1 MTLISKDIRIV
12 ASDLDGTLLAPDHKL
27 SPFTKSTLK
36 DLHQKGYTFIFATGR
51 HHVDVAG
58 IREIAGIP
66 AFMITSNG
74 ARIHS
79 PDNQLMFSRNVPKD
93 WIQDL
98 IDVCKHDPDI
108 FIHIY
113 HDDQWRLSNVDEA
126 TQRYHNESKFTF
138 QMFDPENPPLDN
150 VAKVFFTHKHSS
162 HEALVH
168 YEEILKQRFAGKVTI
183 AFSSPC
189 CLEVMGPEISKGH
202 ALQVVANSLNHTLD
216 HCIAFGDGMND
227 IEMLSMAGRGLVMK
241 TAHEKVLSALP
252 KIERIGSHADDAV
265 AHYLHQH
272 LLQ

>member
-1 MTLISKDIRIV
+1 MTLTSKDIRIV

-51 HHVDVAG
+51 HHIDVAG

-79 PDNQLMFSRNVPKD
+79 PDNQLMFSRNVPKELV
-93 WIQDL
+93 QSL
-98 IDVCKHDPDI
+98 IDLCKDDPDI

-113 HDDQWRLSNVDEA
+113 HDDQWRLSAIDE
-126 TQRYHNESKFTF
+126 TIRQYHNESEFTF

-150 VAKVFFTHKHSS
+150 VAKIFFTHSQSS
-162 HEALVH
+162 HDALVR
-168 YEEILKQRFAGKVTI
+168 YEKILNQRFAGKVTI
-183 AFSSPC
+183 VFSSAT
-189 CLEVMGPEISKGH
+189 CLEVMGPDISKGH

-227 IEMLSMAGRGLVMK
+227 IEMLSMAGRGLIME
-241 TAHEKVLSALP
+241 TAHENVFSALP
-252 KIERIGSHADDAV
+252 QTEHIGSHADDAV

-272 LLQ
+272 LL

>member
-1 MTLISKDIRIV
+1 MTLNSKDIRIV

-36 DLHQKGYTFIFATGR
+36 ALHQKGYTFIFATGR
-51 HHVDVAG
+51 HHVDVDG

-79 PDNQLMFSRNVPKD
+79 PDNQLMFSRNVPKELV
-93 WIQDL
+93 QSL
-98 IDVCKHDPDI
+98 IDICKGDPDI

-113 HDDQWRLSNVDEA
+113 HDDQWRLSRVDEV
-126 TQRYHNESKFTF
+126 TQQYHNESKFTF
-138 QMFDPENPPLDN
+138 QMFEPENPPLDN
-150 VAKVFFTHKHSS
+150 VAKIFFTHKQSS
-162 HEALVH
+162 HDALVH
-168 YEEILKQRFAGKVTI
+168 YEEILNQRFAGKVTI
-183 AFSSPC
+183 AFSSPW

-202 ALQVVANSLNHTLD
+202 ALQVVAKSLNHTLD

-241 TAHEKVLSALP
+241 TAHEKVLTALP

-272 LLQ
+272 LL